1 MKNPDQASKN
11 HDVGYIGHALKEKE
25 KDLDQPL
32 SSHRLSENSPITV
45 DRNCL
50 NCSGNKNPVL
60 KAFKSSCL
68 MYSQNSVNY
77 GAQKFQISELM
88 QVKESILAEC

>member
-1 MKNPDQASKN
+1 MNQASKAKN
-11 HDVGYIGHALKEKE
+11 DVGYIGHTQKER
-25 KDLDQPL
+25 DIDQPL
-32 SSHRLSENSPITV
+32 SSHRVSENSPITV

-77 GAQKFQISELM
+77 GANTFQISELM
-88 QVKESILAEC
+88 